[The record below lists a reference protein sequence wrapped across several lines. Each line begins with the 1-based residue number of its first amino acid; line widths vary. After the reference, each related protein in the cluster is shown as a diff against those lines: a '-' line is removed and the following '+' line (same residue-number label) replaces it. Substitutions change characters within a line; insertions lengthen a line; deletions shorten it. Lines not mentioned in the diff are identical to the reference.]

1 MNLLF
6 KICEWLNPKGVRE
19 NMANTHRI
27 FGRRAIL
34 TAICLALFACTLVV
48 PAVGQTRPGISKK
61 ELKTL
66 SATPADQERLAAYY
80 RNKAEHLRAKAQEFA
95 AQADYLATQPAT
107 IESKQGISCNC
118 TSHYRYFS
126 KVYTQEAKDAETL
139 AAQHDHLSKTA
150 Q

>member
-1 MNLLF
+1 MTN
-6 KICEWLNPKGVRE
+6 IHH
-19 NMANTHRI
+19 T
-27 FGRRAIL
+27 FGRLAVL
-34 TAICLALFACTLVV
+34 TLPMALLTCTVIV
-48 PAVGQTRPGISKK
+48 QAAAENPANHSKK

-126 KVYTQEAKDAETL
+126 KLYLQEAKDAETL
-139 AAQHDHLSKTA
+139 AAKHDHLSKTT
-150 Q
+150 QQ